1 MWGIHILIT
10 VVVKI
15 QMIQFQI
22 LMCKLYVSVIIS
34 FVKVQ
39 KAFQRTFKK
48 DAWIDVKSTQN
59 SWLGQV
65 QFYGWYNKLL
75 S

>member
-48 DAWIDVKSTQN
+48 DAWIDV
-59 SWLGQV
+59 
-65 QFYGWYNKLL
+65 
-75 S
+75 